1 MIDSAPPTVAIE
13 RRAPVVIVRIER
25 PEVRNCV
32 DAPTASLLAN
42 AFRAFDADPDLS
54 VAILTGSGG
63 HFCAGAD
70 LKAIAGGDAGRAN
83 RMAAEGDGAMG
94 PTRLRL
100 GKPVIAAVSGYCVAG
115 GLELATWC
123 DLRIA
128 DETAIF
134 GVFCRRFGVPLID
147 GGSVRLP
154 RLIGMSRALD
164 MILTGRPVPAHEA
177 LQMGLVNRIAPNGRV
192 VEVAEQLARQLAEF
206 PQTCMRGDRR
216 SAYEQWSMD
225 ETAALANEFGHGLA
239 TLAAGEPL
247 AGASRFAEG
256 GGRHGEF

>member
-1 MIDSAPPTVAIE
+1 MIDSAPATVTVE
-13 RRAPVVIVRIER
+13 RRAPVLIVRIER

-42 AFRAFDADPDLS
+42 AFRAFDADPELS

-134 GVFCRRFGVPLID
+134 GVFCRRFGVPPDRRWQRAAAPADRHESRARHDLD
-147 GGSVRLP
+147 RLP
-154 RLIGMSRALD
+154 GA
-164 MILTGRPVPAHEA
+164 RP
-177 LQMGLVNRIAPNGRV
+177 
-192 VEVAEQLARQLAEF
+192 
-206 PQTCMRGDRR
+206 
-216 SAYEQWSMD
+216 
-225 ETAALANEFGHGLA
+225 
-239 TLAAGEPL
+239 
-247 AGASRFAEG
+247 
-256 GGRHGEF
+256 